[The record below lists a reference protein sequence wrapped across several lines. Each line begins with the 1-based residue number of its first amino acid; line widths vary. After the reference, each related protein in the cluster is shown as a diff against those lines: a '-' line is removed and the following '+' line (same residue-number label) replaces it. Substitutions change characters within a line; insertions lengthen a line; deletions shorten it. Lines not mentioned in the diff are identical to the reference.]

1 MSERRSKLFGL
12 FIFLI
17 LTFGFVYLMITG
29 SKASVKEVYNQ
40 IEINGNKLI
49 PASEYLKYTGLSDS
63 TKYSDLTLIDVKNRF
78 EKHPYMRKAE
88 VEYDGVNKILV
99 EVEEKKIKAVLL
111 QKNNLKL
118 VTDNLETLPLFPPSY
133 IRDLPVISNLSTN
146 NKNSIDSSNIELA
159 FRIIDAISV
168 SDTNVRKNLAEIN
181 LRRGGDVILTFTG
194 LNFPVLFG
202 RNDEVRKVLIL
213 KDLWSRLVSD
223 GKINS
228 TTEYVDLRYKDKVF
242 IGKRKTEL
250 INE

>member
-12 FIFLI
+12 FVFIM

-29 SKASVKEVYNQ
+29 SKANVKEVYNQ
-40 IEINGNKLI
+40 IELTGNILL
-49 PASEYLKYTGLSDS
+49 PASEYLHYAGLSDS
-63 TKYSDLTLIDVKNRF
+63 TKYNELTLLDVKNRF

-118 VTDNLETLPLFPPSY
+118 VTDNLETLPLFPPSN

-202 RNDEVRKVLIL
+202 KNDEVRKVLIL